1 MEMIKRFEPV
11 ALLFMV
17 LGALN
22 WGILGLFEENVISN
36 VFGTGTFTDVLYIV
50 VGAQRPGLH
59 PEAARGLPPRRARA
73 APARHLTDTG
83 TTGGAVEA
91 TEPGPRA
98 RLR

>member
-36 VFGTGTFTDVLYIV
+36 VFGTGTFTDILYVV
-50 VGAQRPGLH
+50 VGLSGLVYIPRLLEAFHLGGHTPH
-59 PEAARGLPPRRARA
+59 PRG
-73 APARHLTDTG
+73 T
-83 TTGGAVEA
+83 
-91 TEPGPRA
+91 
-98 RLR
+98 

>member
-36 VFGTGTFTDVLYIV
+36 VFGTGTFTDILYVV
-50 VGAQRPGLH
+50 VGLSGLVYIPRLLEAFHLGGHAPH
-59 PEAARGLPPRRARA
+59 PRG
-73 APARHLTDTG
+73 T
-83 TTGGAVEA
+83 
-91 TEPGPRA
+91 
-98 RLR
+98 